1 MDAVLRAGAM
11 YLALMVLFR
20 VAGRRSL
27 SDLTTFDFVL
37 LLIIGEATQQALLG
51 DDFSFTN
58 AVLVISTLIVLDVG
72 LSLIKVRSTR
82 AARLLDGHATVVV
95 EDGRFLRERMR
106 RCRLTEDDIL
116 ESARANQGVERVER
130 IKYAIVERNGKIS
143 VITRDDAAEGEGRQA
158 GTDGG

>member
-1 MDAVLRAGAM
+1 MDSVLRAGAM
-11 YLALMVLFR
+11 YVALMVLFR

-27 SDLTTFDFVL
+27 ADLTTFDFVL

-58 AVLVISTLIVLDVG
+58 AVLVIITLIVLDVG
-72 LSLIKVRSTR
+72 LSLLKLNSVRV
-82 AARLLDGHATVVV
+82 ARFLDGHATVVV
-95 EDGRFLRERMR
+95 EDGRFLHGRMR

-116 ESARANQGVERVER
+116 ESARANQGLEQVAQ

-143 VITRDDAAEGEGRQA
+143 IIEQEA
-158 GTDGG
+158 GAKAG

>member
-1 MDAVLRAGAM
+1 MDSVLRAGAM
-11 YLALMVLFR
+11 YVALMVLFR

-27 SDLTTFDFVL
+27 ADLTTFDFVL

-58 AVLVISTLIVLDVG
+58 AVLVIITLIVLDVG
-72 LSLIKVRSTR
+72 LSLLKLNSVRV
-82 AARLLDGHATVVV
+82 ARFLDGHATVVV
-95 EDGRFLRERMR
+95 EDGRFLHGRMR

-116 ESARANQGVERVER
+116 ESARANQGLEQVAQ

-143 VITRDDAAEGEGRQA
+143 IIEQEA
-158 GTDGG
+158 GGKAG

>member
-1 MDAVLRAGAM
+1 M
-11 YLALMVLFR
+11 
-20 VAGRRSL
+20 
-27 SDLTTFDFVL
+27 
-37 LLIIGEATQQALLG
+37 
-51 DDFSFTN
+51 
-58 AVLVISTLIVLDVG
+58 LVISTLIVLDVG